1 MAGTHALKLTGD
13 RRADQYLS
21 SSPLALLIGMVL
33 DHQVSIERAFAAPYE
48 LSMRLDGDLQAT
60 TIARLPRDDLEL
72 CFRKPPALH
81 RCPGAMA
88 GRVHAL
94 CTHLVV
100 HHHGDVAS
108 VWTTATDGNELLA
121 NLGGLPGFTEHRA
134 RILVALLGKQ
144 LGVRPPGWEQAA
156 GPYALPG
163 HRSVADVTD
172 RESLARV
179 RTYKAAHRRVGA

>member
-13 RRADQYLS
+13 RKADQFLS
-21 SSPLALLIGMVL
+21 SSPLALLVGMVL
-33 DHQVSIERAFAAPYE
+33 DHQVPTERAFAAPYE
-48 LSMRLDGDLQAT
+48 LSKRLGGDLEAA
-60 TIARLPRDDLEL
+60 TIARLPRDDLEMS
-72 CFRKPPALH
+72 FRKPPALH

-100 HHHGDVAS
+100 HHHGDAPS
-108 VWTTATDGNELLA
+108 VWTTAADGRELLA
-121 NLGGLPGFTEHRA
+121 NLRALPGLSEHRA
-134 RILVALLGKQ
+134 RILVALLGKR
-144 LGVRPPGWEQAA
+144 LGVRPPGWEHAA
-156 GPYALPG
+156 GPYGLPG

-179 RTYKAAHRRVGA
+179 RTYRREHRRVGA

>member
-1 MAGTHALKLTGD
+1 MAGTHALRLTGD
-13 RRADQYLS
+13 RRADRYVS
-21 SSPLALLIGMVL
+21 ATPLALLIGMVL
-33 DHQVSIERAFAAPYE
+33 AHQSPLERAFAAPYE
-48 LSMRLDGDLQAT
+48 LSRRLRGDLTAAT
-60 TIARLPRDDLEL
+60 VARLPREQLDL

-81 RCPGAMA
+81 RCPGVMA

-100 HHHGDVAS
+100 HHRGDPTA
-108 VWTTATDGNELLA
+108 VWRAAGDGRELLA
-121 NLGGLPGFTEHRA
+121 AVRALPGVTAHRA

-144 LGVRPPGWEQAA
+144 LGVRPPGWERAA

-172 RESLARV
+172 RESLALV
-179 RTYKAAHRRVGA
+179 RTYTREHRRVGA